1 MAKQLLIVDL
11 VEEGIGNV
19 RAYILPLEKQ
29 PPPNSGKSP
38 YLHLGAE
45 QAQEVMEATYPHL
58 KSEMK
63 AGDAY
68 HFFEVDEIFHDAAL
82 VDRGGHP
89 PVDGRV
95 GRPAH

>member
-19 RAYILPLEKQ
+19 RAFLLPIDH
-29 PPPNSGKSP
+29 GKRRSV
-38 YLHLGAE
+38 
-45 QAQEVMEATYPHL
+45 QAVEVMEATYPHL

-68 HFFEVDEIFHDAAL
+68 HFFEVDEIFHDVRL
-82 VDRGGHP
+82 HREP
-89 PVDGRV
+89 
-95 GRPAH
+95 